1 MKAEEALLKLIKLGL
16 GHSDVLENEIIE
28 WPAIKVLADKQGL
41 TAMVLDGIERLSD
54 ELRPPK
60 VLLLNW
66 IGEVMQNYEAR
77 YTEYEKAISS
87 LAGFYN
93 RHGYKMMVLKGYTCS
108 LDWPKP
114 NHRPCGDID
123 IWQFGEQKE
132 ADAALDAWFKSS
144 KVQEFK
150 IDKSR
155 HHHTVFEWDGFLVE
169 NHYDFINVYHHRS
182 NVELEKIFKELGKD
196 DSHFVE
202 LKGNTSIGSAAKVYL
217 PSPNLHALFLLKHTM
232 NDFTSFSMS
241 LRLLIDWGF
250 FVEKQTKEVD
260 WEWLIEILNKFHMI
274 EFYNTINAICV
285 GDLGFDA
292 KIFPSVQFRPDLK
305 DKVLKDVLYPKF
317 SAREPSSL
325 IPRLL
330 YKYRRWQG
338 NAWKQELCYSESRW
352 SAFWSGVWGHLLKP
366 KSI

>member
-1 MKAEEALLKLIKLGL
+1 MKAEETLLKLTRLGL
-16 GHSDVLENEIIE
+16 GHSDVLKNGIIE
-28 WPAIKVLADKQGL
+28 WPAIKVLAEKQGL
-41 TAMVLDGIERLSD
+41 TAIVLDGIEFLTE

-60 VLLLNW
+60 VFLLNW
-66 IGEVMQNYEAR
+66 IGEVMQNFEAR
-77 YTEYEKAISS
+77 YSEYEKAISS

-93 RHGYKMMVLKGYTCS
+93 QHGYKMMVLKGYACS
-108 LDWPKP
+108 FDWQKP

-132 ADAALDAWFKSS
+132 ADTALDAWFKSS

-150 IDKSR
+150 IDKSH

-182 NVELEKIFKELGKD
+182 NVELEKIFKELGQD
-196 DSHFVE
+196 DSHFVV
-202 LKGNTSIGSAAKVYL
+202 LNSKKVYL

-241 LRLLIDWGF
+241 LRQLIDWGF
-250 FVEKQTKEVD
+250 FVEKHTKEVD
-260 WEWLIEILNKFHMI
+260 WEWLIGVLKKFHMMD
-274 EFYNTINAICV
+274 FYNIISAICV
-285 GDLGFDA
+285 EDLGFEA
-292 KIFPSVQFRPDLK
+292 SIFPIVQFQPDLK
-305 DKVLKDVLYPKF
+305 DKVLNDILYPKY
-317 SAREPSSL
+317 SASEPSRL
-325 IPRLL
+325 IPRLV
-330 YKYRRWQG
+330 YKYRRWKG

-366 KSI
+366 ASL

>member
-1 MKAEEALLKLIKLGL
+1 MKAEETLLKLTRLGL
-16 GHSDVLENEIIE
+16 GHSDVLKNGIIE
-28 WPAIKVLADKQGL
+28 WPAIKVLAEKQGL
-41 TAMVLDGIERLSD
+41 TAIVLDGIEFLTE

-60 VLLLNW
+60 VFLLNW
-66 IGEVMQNYEAR
+66 IGEVMQNFEAR
-77 YTEYEKAISS
+77 YSEYEKAISS

-93 RHGYKMMVLKGYTCS
+93 QHGYKMMVLKGYACS
-108 LDWPKP
+108 FDWQKP

-132 ADAALDAWFKSS
+132 ADTALDAWFKSS

-150 IDKSR
+150 IDKSH

-182 NVELEKIFKELGKD
+182 NVELEKIFKELGQD
-196 DSHFVE
+196 DSHFVV
-202 LKGNTSIGSAAKVYL
+202 LNSKKVYL

-241 LRLLIDWGF
+241 LRQLIDWGF
-250 FVEKQTKEVD
+250 FVEKHTKEVD
-260 WEWLIEILNKFHMI
+260 WEWLIGVLKKFHMMD
-274 EFYNTINAICV
+274 FYNIISAICV
-285 GDLGFDA
+285 EDLGFEA
-292 KIFPSVQFRPDLK
+292 SIFPIVQFQPDLK
-305 DKVLKDVLYPKF
+305 DKVLNDILYPKY
-317 SAREPSSL
+317 SASEPSRL
-325 IPRLL
+325 IPRLV
-330 YKYRRWQG
+330 YKYRRWKG

>member
-1 MKAEEALLKLIKLGL
+1 MKAEEALLKVTTLGL
-16 GHSDVLENEIIE
+16 GHSDVLVNGIIE
-28 WPAIKVLADKQGL
+28 WPAMKVLAEKQGL
-41 TAMVLDGIERLSD
+41 TAIVLDGIECLP
-54 ELRPPK
+54 EEKRPPK
-60 VLLLNW
+60 LLLLNW

-93 RHGYKMMVLKGYTCS
+93 RHGYKMMVLKGYACS
-108 LDWPKP
+108 LDWPKS

-150 IDKSR
+150 IDKSH

-169 NHYDFINVYHHRS
+169 NHYDFINVYHHKS
-182 NVELEKIFKELGKD
+182 NVELEEIFKELGKD

-202 LKGNTSIGSAAKVYL
+202 LKGEKVYL

-232 NDFTSFSMS
+232 NDFTSFSMT
-241 LRLLIDWGF
+241 LRQVLDWGF
-250 FVEKQTKEVD
+250 FVEKHTKEVN

-292 KIFPSVQFRPDLK
+292 KNFPNVQSRPDLK
-305 DKVLKDVLYPKF
+305 DKVLKDILYPKY
-317 SAREPSSL
+317 SANEPSRL
-325 IPRLL
+325 IPRLV